1 MTDRASG
8 LRGWQAVVLALVAGV
23 LSPGWAATVQ
33 VQVQGSDGKALPGA
47 VVFLDSPD
55 AARATKP
62 MAQAEMAQENKTFRP
77 DVLVVTRGTA
87 VHFPNRD
94 TVRHH
99 VYSFSPTKKFELKL
113 YTGTPASPVIF
124 DTPGVAVL
132 GCNIH
137 DAMVAWVVVVDTPY
151 HGRSSASGAVTL
163 SDVPPGNHSLR
174 VWHPRLP
181 VGAPAQAQ
189 PLKLTE
195 GGGQVTVR
203 LTDLQP

>member
-1 MTDRASG
+1 MTVYA
-8 LRGWQAVVLALVAGV
+8 RGWRCCQAVVVALALGG
-23 LSPGWAATVQ
+23 LTPGRAATVQ
-33 VQVQGSDGKALPGA
+33 VQVQGPDGKALAGA

-137 DAMVAWVVVVDTPY
+137 DAMVAWVVVVDTPH
-151 HGRSSASGAVTL
+151 HGRSGASGAVTL
-163 SDVPPGNHSLR
+163 SDVSPGNHSLR
-174 VWHPRLP
+174 VWHPRLA